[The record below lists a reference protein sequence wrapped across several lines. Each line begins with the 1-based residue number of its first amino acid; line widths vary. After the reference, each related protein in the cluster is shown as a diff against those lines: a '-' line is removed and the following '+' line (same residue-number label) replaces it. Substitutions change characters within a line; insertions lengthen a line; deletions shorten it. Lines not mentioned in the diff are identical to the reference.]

1 MNAYF
6 FKKAPLRNTHQTTF
20 QQEAERFGQ
29 CLYRFICESETY
41 TSLICLCIG
50 SVRSTGDSLG
60 PLVGYKL
67 EKYQRN
73 GFYIYGTLQRPVHAL
88 NLSETIEN
96 IKKKHPHALIIA
108 VDASLG
114 EASHIG
120 YVTLHSSPLRPGLGV
135 NKSLPRVGDISITG
149 IVNTNG
155 KYDHL
160 LLQTTSL
167 ALVMDIAD
175 FITLGVTKCLS
186 LLEWYRPVPKKS
198 Y

>member
-1 MNAYF
+1 MKTYF
-6 FKKAPLRNTHQTTF
+6 FKKSHYLGAHSSSIQR
-20 QQEAERFGQ
+20 EAELFGK
-29 CLYRFICESETY
+29 CLYRFICQSDKQRPI
-41 TSLICLCIG
+41 ICLCIG

-67 EKYQRN
+67 EKYQGQ
-73 GFYIYGTLQRPVHAL
+73 GFYIYGTLKQPVHAL
-88 NLSETIEN
+88 NLCETIDT

-114 EASHIG
+114 QASHIG

-135 NKSLPRVGDISITG
+135 NKSLPHVGDISITG
-149 IVNTNG
+149 IVNISG
-155 KYDHL
+155 KYEHL

-167 ALVMDIAD
+167 SLVMDIAD
-175 FITLGVTKCLS
+175 FIALGVTKCLS
-186 LLEWYRPVPKKS
+186 LLESYQPAPMKS